1 VWPPDE
7 RLAVLKLVVAVPPES
22 AISDPVAT
30 LSTSSWTVPV
40 GVAVEPAVAT
50 LMLRASVLLDVPQ
63 AGLLVVRVVFERV

>member
-22 AISDPVAT
+22 AIGDPVAT

-40 GVAVEPAVAT
+40 GGEPAVAT